1 MIDMTKGIYC
11 YIDNKNDN
19 VVYVGKDSHIGE
31 KRRRKAHKQPHR
43 YNEQQINRVIQS
55 NPSRYRYE
63 VLWEIDDCSD
73 NHLNQ
78 MEIYFIS
85 KHKPAFNF
93 TRGGDG
99 AVGLKHSEEFKAY
112 RSNLYRGRNNPN
124 YKDFARV
131 VKAGLSEGQQ
141 RYLLVHQGINIGMS
155 VDRKMLDALASL
167 LNRDEIKMNEAKN
180 IIQTHHI
187 RRGKEH
193 NQYKEYARVVH
204 RGFRREKRN
213 YCLMFDS
220 RPVCNSTNKAFLMD
234 LADKI
239 NTGQDMES
247 IQKEIRDYKMKR
259 RNKTGFYRVDKCNND
274 SYKQG
279 FFWRYRCNENG
290 QSKSL
295 SSTSLMELK
304 KKVVNAG
311 LEWRVVD
318 ERKARESILCQGD
331 ES

>member
-1 MIDMTKGIYC
+1 MIYMTKGIYC
-11 YIDNKNDN
+11 YIDKKNDN
-19 VVYVGKDSHIGE
+19 IVYVGKDSHIDEG
-31 KRRRKAHKQPHR
+31 RRRRAHEQPHR
-43 YNEQQINRVIQS
+43 YNEQQINRVIQG

-63 VLWEIDDCSD
+63 VLWKTDDCSD

-78 MEIYFIS
+78 MEMYFIS
-85 KHKPAFNF
+85 EHKPMLNF

-99 AVGLKHSEEFKAY
+99 AVGFKHSEEFKTN
-112 RSNLYRGRNNPN
+112 RSNSYKGRNNPN

-141 RYLLVHQGINIGMS
+141 RYLLVHQGVNIGIS
-155 VDRKMLDALASL
+155 VDRKMLDALALL
-167 LNRDEIKMNEAKN
+167 LNRDEIEMNEAKS

-193 NQYKEYARVVH
+193 GQYKEHARVVH
-204 RGFRREKRN
+204 GGFRRERKN

-220 RPVCNSTNKAFLMD
+220 RQVCNSTNKTFLMD

-239 NTGQDMES
+239 NAGQDMES
-247 IQKEIRDYKMKR
+247 IQEEIRDYHMKG
-259 RNKTGFYRVDKCNND
+259 RNKTGFYRVDKRNND
-274 SYKQG
+274 SYRQG

-295 SSTSLMELK
+295 SSTSLMELER
-304 KKVVNAG
+304 KVINAG

-318 ERKARESILCQGD
+318 ERKAQESILCQGD
-331 ES
+331 EL

>member
-1 MIDMTKGIYC
+1 MTKGIYC
-11 YIDNKNDN
+11 YIDKKNDN
-19 VVYVGKDSHIGE
+19 IVYVGKDSHIDEG
-31 KRRRKAHKQPHR
+31 RRQRAHEQPHR
-43 YNEQQINRVIQS
+43 YNEQQINRVIQG

-63 VLWEIDDCSD
+63 VLWETDDCSD
-73 NHLNQ
+73 GHLNQ
-78 MEIYFIS
+78 MEMHFIS
-85 KHKPAFNF
+85 EHKPMFNF

-99 AVGLKHSEEFKAY
+99 AVGFKHSEEFKTN
-112 RSNLYRGRNNPN
+112 RSNSYKGQNNPN

-141 RYLLVHQGINIGMS
+141 RYLLVHQGINIGIS
-155 VDRKMLDALASL
+155 VDRKMLDELALL
-167 LNRDEIKMNEAKN
+167 LNRDEIEVNEAKS

-193 NQYKEYARVVH
+193 EQYKEHARVVH
-204 RGFRREKRN
+204 GGFRREKEN

-220 RPVCNSTNKAFLMD
+220 RQVCNSTNKTFLMD

-239 NTGQDMES
+239 NAGQDMES
-247 IQKEIRDYKMKR
+247 IQKEIRDYKMKN

-290 QSKSL
+290 RSRSL
-295 SSTSLMELK
+295 SSTSLIELER
-304 KKVVNAG
+304 KVINAG
-311 LEWRVVD
+311 LEWRIVD
-318 ERKARESILCQGD
+318 ERKARESALYQGD

>member
-1 MIDMTKGIYC
+1 MTKGIYC

-19 VVYVGKDSHIGE
+19 IVYVGKDSHIDEG
-31 KRRRKAHKQPHR
+31 RRRRAHEQSHR
-43 YNEQQINRVIQS
+43 YNEQQINRVIQG

-78 MEIYFIS
+78 MEMYFIS
-85 KHKPAFNF
+85 EHKPMFNF
-93 TRGGDG
+93 TSGGDG
-99 AVGLKHSEEFKAY
+99 VVGFKHSEEFKAY
-112 RSNLYRGRNNPN
+112 RSNLYKGRNNPN

-141 RYLLVHQGINIGMS
+141 RYLLVHQGTNIGIS

-167 LNRDEIKMNEAKN
+167 LNRDEIEVNEAKN

-193 NQYKEYARVVH
+193 EQYKEYARVV
-204 RGFRREKRN
+204 RGGFRREKEN

-220 RPVCNSTNKAFLMD
+220 RQVCNSTNKTFLMD

-239 NTGQDMES
+239 NAEQDMES
-247 IQKEIRDYKMKR
+247 IQEEIRDYHMKS

-279 FFWRYRCNENG
+279 FFWRYRYCIDS
-290 QSKSL
+290 QHKSI
-295 SSTSLMELK
+295 SSTDLNKLK
-304 KKVVNAG
+304 EKVLEQN
-311 LEWRVVD
+311 LEWEIID
-318 ERKARESILCQGD
+318 EEKAQRSVNLNKRGIL
-331 ES
+331 

>member
-11 YIDNKNDN
+11 YIDKKNDN
-19 VVYVGKDSHIGE
+19 IVYVGKDSHIDEG
-31 KRRRKAHKQPHR
+31 RRQRAHEQPHR
-43 YNEQQINRVIQS
+43 YNEQQINRVIQG

-63 VLWEIDDCSD
+63 VLWEVDDCSD

-78 MEIYFIS
+78 MEMYFIS
-85 KHKPAFNF
+85 EHKPTFNF

-99 AVGLKHSEEFKAY
+99 AVGFKHSEEFKTN
-112 RSNLYRGRNNPN
+112 RSNSYKGRNNPN

-141 RYLLVHQGINIGMS
+141 RYLLVHQGINIGIS

-167 LNRDEIKMNEAKN
+167 LNRDEIEVNEAKS

-193 NQYKEYARVVH
+193 EQYKEHARVVH
-204 RGFRREKRN
+204 GGFRREKEN

-220 RPVCNSTNKAFLMD
+220 RQVCNSTNKAFLLD

-239 NTGQDMES
+239 NAGQDMEF
-247 IQKEIRDYKMKR
+247 IQEEIRDYKMKS
-259 RNKTGFYRVDKCNND
+259 RNKTGFYRVDKCNNN

-295 SSTSLMELK
+295 SSTSLMELER
-304 KKVVNAG
+304 KVVNAG

-318 ERKARESILCQGD
+318 ERKARESALCQGD